1 MWAMSGFA
9 ALFLQTVAL
18 RFRVFHVCR
27 QVADL
32 DVDELMKGDFLD
44 QSGSDDEELS
54 EEEAAVGEEDDLDEV
69 SPV

>member
-1 MWAMSGFA
+1 
-9 ALFLQTVAL
+9 
-18 RFRVFHVCR
+18 VCR

-54 EEEAAVGEEDDLDEV
+54 KEEAAVGEEDGLDEV